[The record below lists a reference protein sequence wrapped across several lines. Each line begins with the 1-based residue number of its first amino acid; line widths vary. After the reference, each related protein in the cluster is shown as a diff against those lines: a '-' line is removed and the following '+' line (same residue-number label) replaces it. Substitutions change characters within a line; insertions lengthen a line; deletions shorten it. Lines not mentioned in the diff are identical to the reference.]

1 MTVRPTRSLNLLI
14 FVNESDGDLVFK
26 LDMGA
31 TVATQGLTLVID
43 GEEFILKDADRIKGD
58 KTQWKWLNRS
68 LILTSKLK

>member
-1 MTVRPTRSLNLLI
+1 MI
-14 FVNESDGDLVFK
+14 FK
-26 LDMGA
+26 LDTGA